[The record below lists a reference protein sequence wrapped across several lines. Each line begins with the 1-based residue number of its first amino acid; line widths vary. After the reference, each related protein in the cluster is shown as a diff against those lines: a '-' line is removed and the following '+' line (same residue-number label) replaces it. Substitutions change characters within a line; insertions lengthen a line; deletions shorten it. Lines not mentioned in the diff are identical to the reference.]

1 MKKGKAT
8 KLNDLMDIYDVEYKS
23 RMSRYKSCM
32 LGSYSSLSFDLKHEK
47 IPHLSKFT
55 DEPRGKAYKKIAE
68 IEAWR

>member
-32 LGSYSSLSFDLKHEK
+32 LGSYSSLLFDLKHDK
-47 IPHLSKFT
+47 IPRLSTFT
-55 DEPRGKAYKKIAE
+55 DEPRGKAYRKIAE
-68 IEAWR
+68 IEAWK